1 MATQGAW
8 EHPLLW
14 MQTSPFLELTFEWF
28 KDGTVIAGETNST
41 LDVSTDGT
49 YSFNATLND
58 GCEST
63 DEVIIEFTTP
73 PEITTPPEDIL
84 LCETDG
90 NGREEFDFSS
100 NEALVLGSQAA
111 ANFQLATIQ
120 VRRMQR

>member
-1 MATQGAW
+1 M
-8 EHPLLW
+8 
-14 MQTSPFLELTFEWF
+14 
-28 KDGTVIAGETNST
+28 
-41 LDVSTDGT
+41 
-49 YSFNATLND
+49 TLND

-90 NGREEFDFSS
+90 NGTEEFDFSS

-111 ANFQLATIQ
+111 ANFPISYHTSQANAEGNLNPLTIPYQ
-120 VRRMQR
+120 NTLVTETIWMRIADTTQSCYKVVSFGIELRTQPIANTPSF